1 MSDSGQ
7 INDHFQRDIQVAC
20 KKAIEQFR
28 QAHPTADV
36 CGFAL
41 YSDADARTLVPSFNT
56 ADHLTRCR
64 LKNLLSSGTSNGHP
78 LNGAT
83 KRSVANTSTPCRS
96 CCGTWLIRFPMK
108 ILNVTARSSSNT
120 VLRP

>member
-1 MSDSGQ
+1 MSNSVQ
-7 INDHFQRDIQVAC
+7 INDHFQRDTQVAC

-28 QAHPTADV
+28 QAHPTADL

-56 ADHLTRCR
+56 E
-64 LKNLLSSGTSNGHP
+64 P
-78 LNGAT
+78 
-83 KRSVANTSTPCRS
+83 SVANTSTPCRA

-108 ILNVTARSSSNT
+108 ILHVTVHSSSNT
-120 VLRP
+120 VLQP